1 MLPLKEKYRPI
12 VKKLLEAGCCARCV
26 LRFCCLGVQ
35 SAKNY
40 QFDTMVLSVSL
51 PAQLSVREV
60 SGYIVGLS

>member
-1 MLPLKEKYRPI
+1 MTLFLCVQI
-12 VKKLLEAGCCARCV
+12 SDVVK
-26 LRFCCLGVQ
+26 
-35 SAKNY
+35 AKNY